1 MKGGAS
7 LMKRM
12 KQTVAVSAATV
23 AVAVLMASASVRAQ
37 SGAPL
42 ADAPAPAAAPP
53 AADPAQTGLSEGV
66 VAIVNDNVISTYDLR
81 QRVLLLMVTAGVR
94 PTPENIPQVQQEALR
109 SLVDEHIEVQEIKRE
124 EKEQKFEIL
133 ATDDDVN
140 KEISRMAQGNRMTGD
155 QLLAALSKAGVGADT
170 LRDQIRAQMSWERWI
185 QGRFGG
191 SRMKIGQDQVNAVI
205 RSLEAEA
212 SKPQYQVSEIFIDAT
227 RAGGMEQ
234 ATAGAKQLIGQMQQG
249 APFAAVARQFSS
261 APTAAN
267 GGDAGWESES
277 ELQPEVR
284 AAISQIRAGQL
295 SQPIVTRDGV
305 YVILVRDKRAGSD
318 SVIVQLKQAAIS
330 LPTDAPAAQVDA
342 AQAKLIKLKSQ
353 ITNCASVEA
362 NAAKVD
368 GVVAGDLGQADVKDL
383 APSFQEAIKP
393 LKVDQVSEPVRTG
406 AGLHLIILCGKHQS
420 GITVPS
426 REEIASRI
434 EDQQLSMISKRY
446 LRDLRSSAT
455 VETR

>member
-1 MKGGAS
+1 MKGDAS

-12 KQTVAVSAATV
+12 KQTVAISAATA

-37 SGAPL
+37 SGAPV
-42 ADAPAPAAAPP
+42 ADAPAPAIAP
-53 AADPAQTGLSEGV
+53 ATAEPAQTGLSEGV

-81 QRVLLLMVTAGVR
+81 QRVLLVMVTSGVR
-94 PTPENIPQVQQEALR
+94 PTAENLPQVQQEALR

-124 EKEQKFEIL
+124 EKEQKFDIL
-133 ATDDDVN
+133 ASDEEVN
-140 KEISRMAQGNRMTGD
+140 KEISHMAQGNRMTGE
-155 QLLAALSKAGVGADT
+155 QLLAALAKAGVGPDT

-191 SRMKIGQDQVNAVI
+191 SRMKIGQDQVSAVM
-205 RSLEAEA
+205 RGLEAEA

-227 RAGGMEQ
+227 RAGGIGP
-234 ATAGAKQLIGQMQQG
+234 ATEGAKQLVAQMQQG

-284 AAISQIRAGQL
+284 DAISQIRAGQL
-295 SQPIVTRDGV
+295 SQPIVTHDGV
-305 YVILVRDKRAGSD
+305 YIILVRDKRAGSD

-330 LPTDAPAAQVDA
+330 LPSDAPTAEVDA

-353 ITNCASVEA
+353 ITTCASVEA
-362 NAAKVD
+362 DAAKVD

-393 LKVDQVSEPVRTG
+393 LKVDQVSAPVRTG

-420 GITVPS
+420 GVSIPS

>member
-1 MKGGAS
+1 MEKGDAS
-7 LMKRM
+7 LTKRM
-12 KQTVAVSAATV
+12 KRTVAMFATTAAI
-23 AVAVLMASASVRAQ
+23 AVLMASPSVRAQ
-37 SGAPL
+37 TDAPL
-42 ADAPAPAAAPP
+42 VPPAPAPAEN
-53 AADPAQTGLSEGV
+53 GLSEGV

-81 QRVLLLMVTAGVR
+81 QRVLYLMVTAGVR

-109 SLVDEHIEVQEIKRE
+109 ALIDERIEVQEIKRE

-140 KEISRMAQGNRMTGD
+140 HEIARMAQGNRMTAD
-155 QLLAALSKAGVGADT
+155 QLLDALSKVGVGADT
-170 LRDQIRAQMSWERWI
+170 LREQIRAEMSWQRWI
-185 QGRFGG
+185 QGRYGG

-205 RSLEAEA
+205 RALEAEA
-212 SKPQYQVSEIFIDAT
+212 SKPQYQVSEIFIDST
-227 RAGGMEQ
+227 RAGGIGP
-234 ATAGAKQLIGQMQQG
+234 ATDGAKQLITQMQQG

-277 ELQPEVR
+277 ELAPEVR
-284 AAISQIRAGQL
+284 DAITQIRVGQL
-295 SQPIVTRDGV
+295 SAPIVTHDGV
-305 YVILVRDKRAGSD
+305 YVILVRNKREGSD
-318 SVIVQLKQAAIS
+318 SVVVQLKQAAIS
-330 LPTDAPAAQVDA
+330 LPTDAPAAQVEA
-342 AQAKLIKLKSQ
+342 AQAKLMKLKSQ
-353 ITNCASVEA
+353 ITSCASVEA
-362 NAAKVD
+362 DSAKVE

-393 LKVDQVSEPVRTG
+393 LKVDQVSDPVRTG

-420 GITVPS
+420 GLTIPS
-426 REEIASRI
+426 RDEIESRI

-455 VETR
+455 IETR

>member
-1 MKGGAS
+1 MEKGDAS

-12 KQTVAVSAATV
+12 KRTVVLCATTAAI
-23 AVAVLMASASVRAQ
+23 AVLMATPSVRAQ
-37 SGAPL
+37 T
-42 ADAPAPAAAPP
+42 DAAPAAQASPDAAAAAPVEN
-53 AADPAQTGLSEGV
+53 GLSEGV

-109 SLVDEHIEVQEIKRE
+109 SLIDEHLEVQEIKHE
-124 EKEQKFEIL
+124 EKEQKFDIL
-133 ATDDDVN
+133 ATDDEVSH
-140 KEISRMAQGNRMTGD
+140 EISRMAQGNRMSGD

-185 QGRFGG
+185 QGRYGG
-191 SRMKIGQDQVNAVI
+191 SRLRVGQDQVNAVI
-205 RSLEAEA
+205 RSLEAQA
-212 SKPQYQVSEIFIDAT
+212 SKPQYQVSEIFIDAN
-227 RAGGMEQ
+227 RAGGIAP
-234 ATAGAKQLIGQMQQG
+234 ATDGAKQLIGQMQQG

-284 AAISQIRAGQL
+284 DAISQIRVGQL
-295 SQPIVTRDGV
+295 SQPIVTHDGV
-305 YVILVRDKRAGSD
+305 YIILVKDKRAGSD
-318 SVIVQLKQAAIS
+318 SVMVSLKQAAIS
-330 LPTDAPAAQVDA
+330 LASDAPASELDA
-342 AQAKLIKLKSQ
+342 ARAKLLKLKSQ
-353 ITNCASVEA
+353 INGCASVEPT
-362 NAAKVD
+362 AAKYE

-383 APSFQEAIKP
+383 APSFQQAIAP
-393 LKVDQVSEPVRTG
+393 LKVDGVSDPVRTG
-406 AGLHLIILCGKHQS
+406 AGLHLIILCAKHQS
-420 GITVPS
+420 GMAMPS
-426 REEIASRI
+426 RDEIESRI

-455 VETR
+455 IETR